1 MIPAG
6 HPEENAERSKAA
18 PEASAEQKAKL
29 VDAINEC
36 FELLRINY
44 QHLYF
49 SAYPEVDAVNAA
61 KRLWLEGLSNFSA
74 DTIRQATHEL
84 IKQSDYLPTI
94 SRMIRKSTEL
104 SGSTEL
110 PNAHSAYVEA
120 CNASSPKQNH
130 PWSHPAVYYAGK
142 QSDWFFL
149 ANNSEN
155 RTFPIFK
162 ANYEKLCEKIL
173 CGEAL
178 PPIKQLALPEYSETP
193 LSKEENSERMTELR
207 SELGI

>member
-6 HPEENAERSKAA
+6 HPKESASSEEA
-18 PEASAEQKAKL
+18 PKASAEEKAKL

-94 SRMIRKSTEL
+94 SRMIRKATEL

-110 PNAHSAYVEA
+110 PSAHSAYVEA

-149 ANNSEN
+149 AHNSEN

-162 ANYEKLCEKIL
+162 ANYERLCEKIL

-178 PPIKQLALPEYSETP
+178 PPIKQLALPEHSETP